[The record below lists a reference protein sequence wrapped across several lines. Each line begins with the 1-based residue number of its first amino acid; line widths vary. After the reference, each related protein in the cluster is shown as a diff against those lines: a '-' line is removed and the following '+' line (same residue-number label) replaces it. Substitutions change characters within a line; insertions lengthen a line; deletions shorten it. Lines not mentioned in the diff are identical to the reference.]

1 MPFEVNAG
9 RMIAA
14 TKSLL
19 TPIFQNKLDE
29 LKFKMQKQP
38 IHDLDKAITQ
48 MEYLMDIGDFDHLK
62 SNYINQSFVESHN
75 LDVYFLF
82 LIIFMLAIKIFARFF
97 KFFLT
102 CICCR
107 KNKSKTK
114 YE

>member
-48 MEYLMDIGDFDHLK
+48 MEYLMDIGGFEHLK
-62 SNYINQSFVESHN
+62 SNLVNQNFIEKSN
-75 LDVYFLF
+75 IDVYVIFLLIYLIS
-82 LIIFMLAIKIFARFF
+82 LIIFLKTVLYFVLLIFGKKTSVA
-97 KFFLT
+97 K
-102 CICCR
+102 
-107 KNKSKTK
+107 KNN
-114 YE
+114 

>member
-1 MPFEVNAG
+1 LPYEVTG
-9 RMIAA
+9 EKLIHL
-14 TKSLL
+14 TTELL
-19 TPIFQNKLDE
+19 KPKFQDHLDQ
-29 LKFKMQKQP
+29 LQFKMQKLP
-38 IHDLDKAITQ
+38 TNDLERALLE

-82 LIIFMLAIKIFARFF
+82 LIIFMLAIKIFAMFF